1 MKEFDKFI
9 LETGQHIGW
18 KDFEEMDERERTEYL
33 SNVFRQL
40 ELLNQDMTSAMVNLT
55 KALGF

>member
-1 MKEFDKFI
+1 MNEFI

-18 KDFEEMDERERTEYL
+18 KDFEEMDARERAEFL
-33 SNVFRQL
+33 SNLSLQL
-40 ELLNQDMTSAMVNLT
+40 ELSDHDMTSAMDNLA